1 MNFKTTLPMLV
12 HLANTDSGANIRL
25 SQWHALEATLG
36 PVDSMAW
43 DAYQDQEYA
52 TGQIGGNDN
61 LLAQYAVGSW
71 LEATALS
78 LGRVGCMLLL
88 PLLTVLNIV

>member
-1 MNFKTTLPMLV
+1 MNFKTMLPMLV

-25 SQWHALEATLG
+25 SQWRALEATLG

-52 TGQIGGNDN
+52 TSIAGWQMYR
-61 LLAQYAVGSW
+61 AS
-71 LEATALS
+71 ATPMTCWFIWS
-78 LGRVGCMLLL
+78 DRW
-88 PLLTVLNIV
+88 